1 MKEKMRALVEEIL
14 SPPAEMPENLAF
26 SRNYEL
32 AWGKLAPL
40 IAEFSPVYFEVLQ
53 ELKLR
58 RNFSRHSG
66 KGCCYYFP
74 LSVAVEK
81 IPAWRAEFLA
91 RMLLWPEVYA
101 RADYSVLSQL
111 VERLVGI
118 GNPCAIEYLQR
129 CKDLIIYEDPFATDE
144 DGRLRL
150 GARRMIN
157 KIRLAIGRCNGNR
170 VK

>member
-40 IAEFSPVYFEVLQ
+40 VAEFPPIYFEVLQ
-53 ELKLR
+53 GLR
-58 RNFSRHSG
+58 QNFSRYSG
-66 KGCCYYFP
+66 RGCSYYFP
-74 LSVAVEK
+74 LSVAIHR

-91 RMLLWPEVYA
+91 KMLLWPEVYA

-111 VERLVGI
+111 VERLAEI

-129 CKDLIIYEDPFATDE
+129 CKDLIIEDPFATDE
-144 DGRLRL
+144 DGHLRP